1 MGNMNKTP
9 VKGTEPVKGS
19 NWEVR
24 LLLAAF
30 IVLVLWVMANDDGSD
45 EYCRSVSPGSEWG
58 C

>member
-1 MGNMNKTP
+1 MNKTP

-45 EYCRSVSPGSEWG
+45 EYCRYVSPGSEWG